1 MPSQASRA
9 GGFATGEGNSSGGIG
24 VSVGVVAGGTNVA
37 VAVSVSSKTVAVGD
51 AISCFMGTA
60 SSRRVDVL
68 CAAQAAM
75 KRIERIVVSFRIGFI
90 SASNLN
96 SRLVLREGL

>member
-9 GGFATGEGNSSGGIG
+9 GGFATGEGNSSGGSG
-24 VSVGVVAGGTNVA
+24 VSVGVIAGGTS
-37 VAVSVSSKTVAVGD
+37 VAVSVSSKTVAVGE
-51 AISCFMGTA
+51 ATSCFMGTA